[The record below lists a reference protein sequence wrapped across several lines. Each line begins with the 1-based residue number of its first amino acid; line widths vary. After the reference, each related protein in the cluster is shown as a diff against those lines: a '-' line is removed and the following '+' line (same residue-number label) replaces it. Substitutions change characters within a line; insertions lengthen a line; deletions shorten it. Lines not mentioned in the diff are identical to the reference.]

1 MSPPAPVGPIND
13 LPGNEMPGHEPPGEF
28 EQRARALLEDSA
40 QRVDGRIR
48 SRLNQARH
56 AAIEEASRRPSLW
69 RRFALMPAAGAVA
82 AAVLVAFVLWPHS
95 HPGDSFVADGSGRA
109 GVEDLDLL
117 ADGDALDLVSDE
129 TADTGQ
135 FYEWAV
141 DQADSNE
148 PSGTGA

>member
-1 MSPPAPVGPIND
+1 MSPPAPVGPMND
-13 LPGNEMPGHEPPGEF
+13 TNSEF
-28 EQRARALLEDSA
+28 EKRARELLADSV

-56 AAIEEASRRPSLW
+56 AAIEEATKRPSVW
-69 RRFALMPAAGAVA
+69 RRFSLMPAAGAVA

-95 HPGDSFVADGSGRA
+95 HRGDSGTEGSGRA

-117 ADGDALDLVSDE
+117 ADSDALDLVSDE
-129 TADTGQ
+129 TDTGQ

-141 DQADSNE
+141 DQSDSNE
-148 PSGTGA
+148 ASSTGA

>member
-1 MSPPAPVGPIND
+1 LQAADPPTM
-13 LPGNEMPGHEPPGEF
+13 NEMTSEF
-28 EQRARALLEDSA
+28 EKRTRELLEDSV

-56 AAIEEASRRPSLW
+56 AAVEEATRRRPSPW
-69 RRFALMPAAGAVA
+69 RRFTLMPAAGAVA
-82 AAVLVAFVLWPHS
+82 AALLVAFFLMPHS
-95 HPGDSFVADGSGRA
+95 HSGDSLTAENSGRA

-117 ADGDALDLVSDE
+117 ADSDALDLVSDE
-129 TADTGQ
+129 TDTGQ

-148 PSGTGA
+148 ASSTGA

>member
-1 MSPPAPVGPIND
+1 MSPPAPVGPMND
-13 LPGNEMPGHEPPGEF
+13 TNSEF
-28 EQRARALLEDSA
+28 EKRTRELLADSV

-56 AAIEEASRRPSLW
+56 AALEEAAKRPSPW
-69 RRFALMPAAGAVA
+69 RRFSLMPAAGAVA

-95 HPGDSFVADGSGRA
+95 HRGDSGTEGSGRA

-117 ADGDALDLVSDE
+117 ADSDALDLVSDE
-129 TADTGQ
+129 TDTGQ

-141 DQADSNE
+141 DQSDSNE
-148 PSGTGA
+148 ASSTGA

>member
-1 MSPPAPVGPIND
+1 MSPPAPMGSM
-13 LPGNEMPGHEPPGEF
+13 NEAPGEF
-28 EQRARALLEDSA
+28 EQRARALLVDSV

-56 AAIEEASRRPSLW
+56 AAIEEASRRPSMW
-69 RRFALMPAAGAVA
+69 RRFTVMPAASAVA
-82 AAVLVAFVLWPHS
+82 AAVLVGFVLWPHS
-95 HPGDSFVADGSGRA
+95 HSGDSLVEGSGRA

-117 ADGDALDLVSDE
+117 ADSDALDLVSDE
-129 TADTGQ
+129 TTDTAQ

-148 PSGTGA
+148 ASSTGA

>member
-13 LPGNEMPGHEPPGEF
+13 LPGNEMPGEF
-28 EQRARALLEDSA
+28 EQRARALLEDSVL
-40 QRVDGRIR
+40 RVDGRIR

-56 AAIEEASRRPSLW
+56 AAIEEALRRPSFW
-69 RRFALMPAAGAVA
+69 RRFTLMPAASAVA

-95 HPGDSFVADGSGRA
+95 HSGDSLIAEGGSRA

-129 TADTGQ
+129 TTDTGQ

-148 PSGTGA
+148 ASSTGA